1 MGRGYVDVTV
11 LGLVGGAPA
20 QGWGGDTARGHAAD
34 TPRSYQCKYRPLALA
49 FLRNAVERRSAAEL
63 RRIPQVRRGEFRKT
77 QTQGPKASR
86 SLLPELAATT
96 MTTHA
101 NIYPTFTIKDL
112 AKALGSVRKPGAACA
127 HGSLV

>member
-1 MGRGYVDVTV
+1 MNTY
-11 LGLVGGAPA
+11 
-20 QGWGGDTARGHAAD
+20 
-34 TPRSYQCKYRPLALA
+34 
-49 FLRNAVERRSAAEL
+49 AAESSL
-63 RRIPQVRRGEFRKT
+63 K
-77 QTQGPKASR
+77 PKPKVPKHHASGT
-86 SLLPELAATT
+86 PATT

>member
-1 MGRGYVDVTV
+1 
-11 LGLVGGAPA
+11 
-20 QGWGGDTARGHAAD
+20 
-34 TPRSYQCKYRPLALA
+34 
-49 FLRNAVERRSAAEL
+49 
-63 RRIPQVRRGEFRKT
+63 
-77 QTQGPKASR
+77 
-86 SLLPELAATT
+86 